1 MNANQAWLVPQGGEP
16 MSLDDLGNAT
26 PDALKCSWLPNQKIA
41 KLWTQ
46 YSKDSLVPDDSLPP
60 APTEAYIEQDTI
72 VWECDADLESGL
84 AYFVIEFDGKQIARI
99 PDKSNNPFGRGVFQ
113 GLQYSD
119 TPPQPMAMMK
129 MTLKGDSVPKDP
141 TNRLVV
147 YAVNTL
153 GLASAKT
160 SVKKR

>member
-1 MNANQAWLVPQGGEP
+1 
-16 MSLDDLGNAT
+16 
-26 PDALKCSWLPNQKIA
+26 
-41 KLWTQ
+41 
-46 YSKDSLVPDDSLPP
+46 
-60 APTEAYIEQDTI
+60 
-72 VWECDADLESGL
+72 
-84 AYFVIEFDGKQIARI
+84 
-99 PDKSNNPFGRGVFQ
+99 
-113 GLQYSD
+113 
-119 TPPQPMAMMK
+119 MAMMK